1 MNKLDE
7 LEKELEELYE
17 EQAALSTKIEKKERE
32 RQNLEQLSL
41 LNTVIS
47 EAYDN
52 IGDIKINIFS
62 TNGVVVKKGT
72 ILHSKLINCIK
83 SQIQNAIEKEGK

>member
-17 EQAALSTKIEKKERE
+17 EQAALSEKIEKKERE
-32 RQNLEQLSL
+32 RQNLEQLQL
-41 LNTVIS
+41 LNKAV
-47 EAYDN
+47 DN
-52 IGDIKINIFS
+52 DYECIGNITIDIFASNS
-62 TNGVVVKKGT
+62 VTVKKGS